1 MNFAITVHGGPFS
14 NQASATALR
23 FARAAA
29 MAGHRVRRVFFY
41 HEGVLTAN
49 ALSVPPQEEHSVRE
63 EWVALAARENIELAV
78 CIATALKR
86 GVVGAAERERYELP
100 GISLHPSFVLVGLGQ
115 LLDAMSDC
123 DRFVT
128 FAA

>member
-1 MNFAITVHGGPFS
+1 MNIAITVHGAPFS
-14 NQASATALR
+14 SQASATALR
-23 FARAAA
+23 FARAATT
-29 MAGHRVRRVFFY
+29 AGHRVRRVFFY

-49 ALSVPPQEEHSVRE
+49 ALSVAPQEEQPVRDD
-63 EWVALAARENIELAV
+63 WVALAAREDFELAV

-86 GVVGAAERERYELP
+86 GVVGDNERERYELP
-100 GISLHPSFVLVGLGQ
+100 GSSLHPAFMLVGLGQ

-123 DRFVT
+123 DRLVT